1 MSNAP
6 EDEAAMASPPADVLI
21 ITGMSGAGKS
31 TTAKSLEDLDW
42 YVIENLPPG
51 LLPTMVDLAMRAS
64 GTVPRIAAVIDLRS
78 SRAFST
84 DLESSIA
91 ELGSRGIRPR
101 VLFLEASDET
111 LVRRFE
117 NVRRPHPLQ
126 EDGRV
131 VDGIAAERQ
140 RLSELREEADLVL
153 DTSALNVHELRARM
167 RDFFGT
173 PAASSLRLSVVSF
186 GYKYGL
192 PVDADLVADCRF
204 LPNPR
209 WVDELAPLTGQDD
222 RVRDYLLAQPGAN
235 EFLDTYTA
243 TLRII
248 LDGYRQQGKH
258 FVTLAVGC
266 TGGKHRSVVMAEEI
280 AGRLEKAGLGIQ
292 VMHRDLGR
300 E

>member
-1 MSNAP
+1 MNTAQG
-6 EDEAAMASPPADVLI
+6 DEGAMASPPADVVI

-64 GTVPRIAAVIDLRS
+64 GTLPRIAAVIDLRS

-84 DLESSIA
+84 DLESSIR

-101 VLFLEASDET
+101 VVFLEASDET

-140 RLSELREEADLVL
+140 RLSELRAEADLVL
-153 DTSALNVHELRARM
+153 ARRAPC
-167 RDFFGT
+167 G
-173 PAASSLRLSVVSF
+173 
-186 GYKYGL
+186 
-192 PVDADLVADCRF
+192 
-204 LPNPR
+204 
-209 WVDELAPLTGQDD
+209 
-222 RVRDYLLAQPGAN
+222 
-235 EFLDTYTA
+235 
-243 TLRII
+243 
-248 LDGYRQQGKH
+248 
-258 FVTLAVGC
+258 
-266 TGGKHRSVVMAEEI
+266 
-280 AGRLEKAGLGIQ
+280 
-292 VMHRDLGR
+292 
-300 E
+300 

>member
-1 MSNAP
+1 
-6 EDEAAMASPPADVLI
+6 MASPAADVVI

-51 LLPTMVDLAMRAS
+51 LLPTMIDLAMRAN
-64 GTVPRIAAVIDLRS
+64 GTLPRIAAVIDLRS
-78 SRAFST
+78 GRAFST
-84 DLESSIA
+84 DLESSIR
-91 ELGSRGIRPR
+91 ELGSRGVRPR
-101 VLFLEASDET
+101 VVFLEASDET

-140 RLSELREEADLVL
+140 RLSGLREEADLVL

-173 PAASSLRLSVVSF
+173 ARGQRAARERGLLRLQVRPS
-186 GYKYGL
+186 GGRRPGRRL
-192 PVDADLVADCRF
+192 PVPAQPALGRVARPAHRAGRAGPRLCAQAARRRGVPEGLHRDAADHLR
-204 LPNPR
+204 
-209 WVDELAPLTGQDD
+209 
-222 RVRDYLLAQPGAN
+222 RVRPAGEAVRDTGDRLYRRQAPQRDHGRADRPPAGGGGPG
-235 EFLDTYTA
+235 T
-243 TLRII
+243 
-248 LDGYRQQGKH
+248 Q
-258 FVTLAVGC
+258 
-266 TGGKHRSVVMAEEI
+266 VV
-280 AGRLEKAGLGIQ
+280 
-292 VMHRDLGR
+292 HRDLGR

>member
-1 MSNAP
+1 VSTTP
-6 EDEAAMASPPADVLI
+6 EDKAAMASPPADVVI

-31 TTAKSLEDLDW
+31 TTAKAMEDLDW

-64 GTVPRIAAVIDLRS
+64 GPQPRIAAVIDLRS

-84 DLESSIA
+84 DLGSSIG

-101 VLFLEASDET
+101 VVFLEASDET

-126 EDGRV
+126 EDGRI

-167 RDFFGT
+167 RDLFGT
-173 PAASSLRLSVVSF
+173 PAATSLRLSVVSF

-222 RVRDYLLAQPGAN
+222 RVRDYILAQPGAN

-266 TGGKHRSVVMAEEI
+266 TGGKHRSVAMAEEI
-280 AGRLEKAGLGIQ
+280 AGRLEKSELGIQ
-292 VMHRDLGR
+292 VLHRDLGR